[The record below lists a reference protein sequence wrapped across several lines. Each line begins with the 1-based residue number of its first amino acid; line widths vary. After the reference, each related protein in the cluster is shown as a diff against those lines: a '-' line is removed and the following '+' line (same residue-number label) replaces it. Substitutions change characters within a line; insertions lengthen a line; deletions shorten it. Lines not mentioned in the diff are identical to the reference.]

1 MSFLPELGEGV
12 PMNGLINEPYLKV
25 IHDDMAGQSK
35 PLSRDD
41 FYALCRPDIRAGY
54 GVEVEEAARRYFARR
69 KRMGAGGLSF
79 AGRSAS

>member
-1 MSFLPELGEGV
+1 
-12 PMNGLINEPYLKV
+12 MNGLINELYLKV
-25 IHDDMAGQSK
+25 ILDDVARQSR

-54 GVEVEEAARRYFARR
+54 GVEVEEAARRYFERR